1 MKGPKGFL
9 PLIFN
14 IYEMRKLY
22 KPHEI
27 VKDSLNFE
35 YPRYIYIYKKRINIK
50 GGIEIK

>member
-35 YPRYIYIYKKRINIK
+35 YPRYIYI
-50 GGIEIK
+50 